1 MLSQLKENVPVVSAT
16 GEGRHDEMRRQFFK
30 GGMQLALNDRMVGNG
45 IIIGFE
51 RGIIVATKCIQFFWN
66 CGFDSIG
73 IGGKRK

>member
-1 MLSQLKENVPVVSAT
+1 
-16 GEGRHDEMRRQFFK
+16 MRRQFFK